1 MDVAGMARNTPR
13 ATTRCRDRRRQGVR
27 SRQRTD
33 ERFSGVDATLRA
45 RPVSDTHAPMSATL
59 MRRLKRGVA
68 LFSISV
74 ILSCALVVDLVGQ
87 RTAVQSA
94 PLPAAARI
102 EAVRQYIKGTWTVL

>member
-1 MDVAGMARNTPR
+1 MGIAAMTRRIASAPAG
-13 ATTRCRDRRRQGVR
+13 CRDRRRQGVR

-33 ERFSGVDATLRA
+33 EQFSGVDATLRA

-59 MRRLKRGVA
+59 MRRLKRGVT

-87 RTAVQSA
+87 RTAVQPA
-94 PLPAAARI
+94 PLPAVARI
-102 EAVRQYIKGTWTVL
+102 E